1 VGVNDIESPSLN
13 APLCDPVEQQWAHE
27 ARELQPRHMMEGDVR
42 GVRVRVRAT
51 APAEHMNLVATR
63 GGKATRDFVA
73 EALASTESAESL
85 HQHGYPRSHAAQA
98 YAAAAMQPAGSRL
111 HGVDFL
117 RAAMMLLGIVLHSA
131 LSFVEGAP
139 MAEWM
144 YRDPQRSPWAG
155 VMCVALH
162 VFRMPVFFVMA
173 GVFAALIWRRSG
185 ALGLVRNRLRR
196 IALPLIIGWLV
207 LFPLIKWTVV
217 WGITVMQSEQELPN
231 MAGWTLLM
239 VMNPWSDPNLA
250 HLWFLYQL
258 LLLCGAAVVVC
269 GVHAL
274 LPERV
279 RRACSVAVAG
289 LVTGRAR
296 WVRVPLLIAV
306 SWWLLMKSASP
317 GIDTSP
323 ALLPPLHVL
332 AIYGVCF
339 AAGWS
344 LFVVP
349 GALDALRDWAWLR
362 LAAGVVALLAA
373 VVGSIGWF
381 VNEGDARGK
390 WFIVAQ
396 IACAAAMWLITFGS
410 IGVAERIFRAPRR
423 WVRWWCDASYWIY
436 LVHLPLCIA
445 VVILM
450 RGWDAPALVKMAAAI
465 AVTTLLSAL
474 SFAAAR
480 AVIAR

>member
-1 VGVNDIESPSLN
+1 
-13 APLCDPVEQQWAHE
+13 
-27 ARELQPRHMMEGDVR
+27 MMKGDVR
-42 GVRVRVRAT
+42 SVSVRVRT
-51 APAEHMNLVATR
+51 AAPTEHMDLVAT
-63 GGKATRDFVA
+63 ALSEAASDFVT
-73 EALASTESAESL
+73 EALASTESAESF

-117 RAAMMLLGIVLHSA
+117 RAAMMLLGIVLHVA

-139 MAEWM
+139 SAEWM
-144 YRDPQRSPWAG
+144 YRDPHRSPWAG
-155 VMCVALH
+155 VICIVVH

-185 ALGLVRNRLRR
+185 AWGLAVNRLRR

-217 WGITVMQSEQELPN
+217 WGITAMQPEQDLPK
-231 MAGWTLLM
+231 MAGWSLLM

-258 LLLCGAAVVVC
+258 LLLCGAAVVLC
-269 GVHAL
+269 ALNAL
-274 LPERV
+274 LSERV
-279 RRACSVAVAG
+279 RGACSAAVAG
-289 LVTGRAR
+289 LVIGRAR
-296 WVRVPLLIAV
+296 WVRVPLLIGV

-323 ALLPPLHVL
+323 SLLPPLHVL

-349 GALDALRDWAWLR
+349 GALEALRRWAWLR
-362 LAAGVVALLAA
+362 LAAGTVALLAA
-373 VVGSIGWF
+373 LVGSIGWF
-381 VNEGDARGK
+381 TNEGDARGK

-396 IACAAAMWLITFGS
+396 IACAAAMWLIALGG
-410 IGVAERIFRAPRR
+410 IGVAERVFRAPRR
-423 WVRWWCDASYWIY
+423 WIRWWCDASYWIY
-436 LVHLPLCIA
+436 LVHLPLCLA
-445 VVILM
+445 VVIPM
-450 RGWDAPALVKMAAAI
+450 RGWEAPALVKMAAAI
-465 AVTTLLSAL
+465 AITTILSAL

-480 AVIAR
+480 AVVAR